1 MMNEQWLKIYRDEI
15 DAFSEKIT
23 AFQRGEIE
31 RKDYKGFSGGLGSY
45 AQRDPQRHML
55 RLRLPGG
62 RLTVE
67 RLKFIS
73 EAVAA

>member
-31 RKDYKGFSGGLGSY
+31 RKDYKGFSGGL
-45 AQRDPQRHML
+45 
-55 RLRLPGG
+55 
-62 RLTVE
+62 
-67 RLKFIS
+67 
-73 EAVAA
+73 